1 MLKIIRDEAAI
12 RRYQRQFARSFKPF
26 ITEKIPV
33 RLGHPGASAAA
44 KVFWSERLGIW
55 LHAGKTLEGRHWNAF
70 GIGKPK
76 RDALIPI
83 TCEINFPA
91 GGIDRRIGGA
101 LARDR
106 RGRIFVVHRGRLG
119 GGRKG
124 VGKSLFADHYRGV
137 WEIMEDGDE
146 ETTVALIGVLGS
158 PRLARQVAQYIH
170 KIDYIKGA
178 ASFRSAQLE
187 MKFETITFRETLMG
201 ERYCDLERDKD
212 AECDH
217 GLVVKDLAD
226 NLRSLGLKVGNDG
239 FIDLFIADSRGDM
252 TTAFQVKSTPGPL
265 SLHAGA
271 AQLLLNSF
279 RCASSPRLVLV
290 IPEQPDNA
298 LAEKFKK
305 SNIHILHYVWNQ
317 DQAQF
322 PGLRAVLGSDAS
334 SLPDASRPMCPEG

>member
-12 RRYQRQFARSFKPF
+12 RRYQRQFVRSFKPF

-106 RGRIFVVHRGRLG
+106 KGRIFVVHRGRLG

-146 ETTVALIGVLGS
+146 ETTVALIGALNS
-158 PRLARQVAQYIH
+158 PRLARQVTQYIH
-170 KIDYIKGA
+170 KIDQIKGA
-178 ASFRSAQLE
+178 VSQRSAQME
-187 MKFETITFRETLMG
+187 MKFETVAFRETLLG
-201 ERYCDLERDKD
+201 ERYCDLDRDKD
-212 AECDH
+212 AECDQ
-217 GLVVKDLAD
+217 GLVVKDLAE
-226 NLRSLGLKVGNDG
+226 NLRRRGLKVGNDG
-239 FIDLFIADSRGDM
+239 FIDLFLTNSKGDM
-252 TTAFQVKSTPGPL
+252 TTVFQVKSIPGPL

-279 RCASSPRLVLV
+279 RCALSPRLILV
-290 IPEQPDNA
+290 IPENPDNVI
-298 LAEKFKK
+298 AEKFKK
-305 SNIHILHYVWNQ
+305 RNIDILHYVWNQ

-322 PGLRAVLGSDAS
+322 PGLQELMGLDDDPA
-334 SLPDASRPMCPEG
+334 